1 MAEFEKSK
9 IQQQDDDIWQIIGN
23 NYCTFRDKEV
33 NGNKLCR
40 NPYNVTGKCNRKSC
54 PLANSRYATI
64 KKDDGIFYLYIKSIE
79 RAHTPKKLWERVKLP
94 GNYEKALVIINKHP
108 MYWPKFS
115 LRKTKQRLMNMT
127 QMRKHALKKSCAVF
141 TSSENIDSFSWDK
154 VKAARPL
161 PKEVLQEINNF
172 KIWDKAVNDP
182 EEEKESEKALKWF
195 FLNEGISINKGNGY
209 AVSDDESEPDVEYVE
224 MEFKEEDDMEDFSGL
239 AVDH

>member
-64 KKDDGIFYLYIKSIE
+64 KKDDAITIQLGSIINSF
-79 RAHTPKKLWERVKLP
+79 RNLLFVYKNYRKGSYANKIMGRVKLP
-94 GNYEKALVIINKHP
+94 GNYEKALVIINKHL

-115 LRKTKQRLMNMT
+115 LLKTKQRLMNMT
-127 QMRKHALKKSCAVF
+127 QMRKHALKKR
-141 TSSENIDSFSWDK
+141 

-195 FLNEGISINKGNGY
+195 LLNEGISINKAINKGNGY
-209 AVSDDESEPDVEYVE
+209 AVRNDEEAG
-224 MEFKEEDDMEDFSGL
+224 DMEDFGGL
-239 AVDH
+239 AVDHGEYFGIVESFIS